1 MRVISR
7 PVLTGLGL
15 LAVIVVVSACTES
28 RRPPGGQRA
37 DRPVQINTD
46 ALFMR
51 ANSLFAQGNCPEA
64 EPLYYLLG
72 ARGRGF
78 ELAQLRL
85 GLCLT
90 KGGRPGALDTR
101 YLEGLVWIRRA
112 AEANW
117 TEAQGV
123 LAVLYL
129 EGPAALKDPAEAA
142 MWLTLYQG
150 RPGLK
155 PIGFAP
161 LDEEEVARLHGL
173 IGDAAKAEGARRA
186 AAWQPGYWAP
196 PRMPRARG
204 KQDER
209 GFEEDIRVPG
219 PSDRGRGRG
228 RKTAEIGDAPAAP
241 GS

>member
-7 PVLTGLGL
+7 PVFVGLGL
-15 LAVIVVVSACTES
+15 LTIALTITACTQS
-28 RRPPGGQRA
+28 QRPPGGQRVERPAAMDA
-37 DRPVQINTD
+37 DT
-46 ALFMR
+46 LFMR
-51 ANSLFAQGNCPEA
+51 ANSLYARGNCREA

-90 KGGRPGALDTR
+90 QGREPSAVDTR

-123 LAVLYL
+123 LAALYL
-129 EGPAALKDPAEAA
+129 EGAPELNDPAEAA
-142 MWLTLYQG
+142 MWLTLYQS

-161 LDEEEVARLHGL
+161 LDEDEIARLRAM
-173 IGDAAKAEGARRA
+173 IGNDARAEGARRA
-186 AAWQPGYWAP
+186 AAWQPSYWAP

-204 KQDER
+204 TEGPQEY
-209 GFEEDIRVPG
+209 EEDIRPPG
-219 PSDRGRGRG
+219 PGDRDRGRRP
-228 RKTAEIGDAPAAP
+228 RTAELGGSSARP

>member
-1 MRVISR
+1 MRAISR
-7 PVLTGLGL
+7 PVVTGLGL
-15 LAVIVVVSACTES
+15 LVVVVMVTACTQS

-37 DRPVQINTD
+37 ERPAQMNTD

-51 ANSLFAQGNCPEA
+51 ANSLYAQGKCQEA

-90 KGGRPGALDTR
+90 QGREPSALDTR

-123 LAVLYL
+123 LAALYL
-129 EGPAALKDPAEAA
+129 EGAPALSDPAEAA
-142 MWLTLYQG
+142 MWLTLYQS

-161 LDEEEVARLHGL
+161 LDEEEIARLHGL
-173 IGDAAKAEGARRA
+173 IGDEAMAEGARRA
-186 AAWQPGYWAP
+186 AAWQPSYWAP

-204 KQDER
+204 AQDEE
-209 GFEEDIRVPG
+209 GVEEDVRSSGPG
-219 PSDRGRGRG
+219 ERGRGR
-228 RKTAEIGDAPAAP
+228 RPRTAELDDGSELP